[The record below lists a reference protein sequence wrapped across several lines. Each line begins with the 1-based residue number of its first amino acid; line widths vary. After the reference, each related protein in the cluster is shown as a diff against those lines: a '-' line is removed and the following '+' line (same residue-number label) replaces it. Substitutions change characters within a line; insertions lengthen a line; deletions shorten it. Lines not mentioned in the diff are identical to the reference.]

1 MALTGDMKQVFFQVR
16 IREEDR
22 DALRFHWI
30 RDLETQVADKA
41 RLAKQGLTIPRLELV
56 SGRMAMNL
64 NVKEASE
71 GFPVGEMVCWLDSSV
86 CCTFICNIYS
96 QQISILNL

>member
-1 MALTGDMKQVFFQVR
+1 MALTGDMKQVFLQVR

-30 RDLETQVADKA
+30 SDLETQVADKA

-64 NVKEASE
+64 NVKEAL
-71 GFPVGEMVCWLDSSV
+71 GEMVCWLGSSV
-86 CCTFICNIYS
+86 CYTFICNIYS

>member
-1 MALTGDMKQVFFQVR
+1 MTGDMKQVFLQVR

-30 RDLETQVADKA
+30 SDLETQVADKA

-64 NVKEASE
+64 NVKEALE
-71 GFPVGEMVCWLDSSV
+71 GFPVGEMVCWLGSSV
-86 CCTFICNIYS
+86 CYTFICNIYS

>member
-1 MALTGDMKQVFFQVR
+1 MALTGDMKQVFLQVR

-22 DALRFHWI
+22 DALRFQWI
-30 RDLETQVADKA
+30 SDLETQVADKA

-64 NVKEASE
+64 NVKEAL
-71 GFPVGEMVCWLDSSV
+71 VGEMVCWLDSSL